1 MEIDIDMQKIVKPIA
16 FIILLSFVLV
26 GTYKIVSWKDTTG
39 DYQSSTAQLY
49 NTDKDL
55 IDVVFLGSSHCY
67 TNIYPCLLW
76 RDYGYSA
83 FDMAVSGQDK
93 NSTYHDLVEV
103 LKTQHPQVV
112 CVDVYGLLFEEQAV
126 RGNVYRNMLAL
137 RTSKNSMD
145 LVKAYVD
152 EEEWG
157 DFFLRWPIVH
167 TRYRELDKYDFVTN
181 DINVYGRGEE
191 VSWSDGNGYAPVD
204 AFYCNE
210 IADLSE
216 TNIEWINKIYDLS
229 LEHDFDLVFFMAP
242 FAATVEDQMTINM
255 LGLQAEDMGVPFI
268 DFNKIYPQIGYDFNT
283 DASDPFHSD
292 AEGAAKVTGYFGSF
306 LAENYGL
313 ADHRGDDTYK
323 QWDDNYNYYL
333 HKEQEH
339 NLEKQ
344 ESFDAYLQYV
354 SVMNDVTVIISLD
367 GYYEWSMDKLGYFGV
382 SKEEYEKG
390 GKWILKD
397 GEITHVI
404 DAESDEQ
411 YVLDVNEYDSFL
423 LQNADDVMKDVMY
436 GMTPVCTVSD
446 GLNII
451 VYDNMQK
458 KIISMRGE

>member
-1 MEIDIDMQKIVKPIA
+1 MEIDMQKIFRPIA
-16 FIILLSFVLV
+16 FLILLGVVLM
-26 GTYKIVSWKDTTG
+26 GTYRIVSWKDTTG
-39 DYQSSTAQLY
+39 DYQSSTQQLY

-67 TNIYPCLLW
+67 TNIYPSLLW

-103 LKTQHPQVV
+103 LKTQHPKVV

-167 TRYRELDKYDFVTN
+167 TRYRELDRYDFITN
-181 DINVYGRGEE
+181 DINVFGRGEE
-191 VSWSDGNGYAPVD
+191 VSWSDGNGYAPID
-204 AFYCNE
+204 AYYCNE
-210 IADLSE
+210 TADLSE
-216 TNIEWINKIYDLS
+216 TNTEWINKIYDLS
-229 LEHDFDLVFFMAP
+229 IEYDFQLVFFMAP
-242 FAATVEDQMTINM
+242 FAATVEDQKTINM
-255 LGLQAEDMGVPFI
+255 LALHAEDMGVPFI
-268 DFNKIYPQIGYDFNT
+268 DFNKIYPLIGYDFST

-292 AEGAAKVTGYFGSF
+292 AEGAAKVTGYFGQY
-306 LAENYGL
+306 LAENYDL
-313 ADHRGDDTYK
+313 ADHRGDDKYA
-323 QWDDNYNYYL
+323 QWETNYNYYL

-339 NLEKQ
+339 ILDKMET
-344 ESFDAYLQYV
+344 FDDYLKYV
-354 SVMNDVTVIISLD
+354 AVMNDVTVIISLD

-382 SKEEYEKG
+382 DKEEYMKG
-390 GKWILKD
+390 GKWILVD

-404 DAESDEQ
+404 DADSETS
-411 YVLDVNEYDSFL
+411 YTLDVSEYDSFL
-423 LQNADDVMKDVMY
+423 LQNADDVMNDVMY
-436 GMTPVCTVSD
+436 GMTPVCTTSD

-451 VYDNMQK
+451 VYDNFQE

>member
-1 MEIDIDMQKIVKPIA
+1 MQKIVKPIA
-16 FIILLSFVLV
+16 FLILLSVILA
-26 GTYKIVSWKDTTG
+26 GTYKVLSWKDTTG

-49 NTDKDL
+49 NTDKNL

-67 TNIYPCLLW
+67 TNIYPSLLW

-103 LKTQHPQVV
+103 LKTQQPKVV

-137 RTSKNSMD
+137 KTSKNSIE
-145 LVKAYVD
+145 LVKSYVD

-167 TRYRELDKYDFVTN
+167 TRYKELGRYDFITN

-191 VSWSDGNGYAPVD
+191 ISWSDGNGYAPVD

-216 TNIEWINKIYDLS
+216 SNIEWINNIYNLS
-229 LEHDFDLVFFMAP
+229 LEYNFELVFYMAP
-242 FAATVEDQMTINM
+242 FAATVEDQMTVNM
-255 LGLQAEDMGVPFI
+255 LALYAEDMGVPFL
-268 DFNKIYPQIGYDFNT
+268 DFNKLYPLIGYDFST

-292 AEGAAKVTGYFGSF
+292 AQGAAKVTGYFGEF
-306 LAENYGL
+306 LSGNYDL
-313 ADHRGDDTYK
+313 ADHRGDNTYK

-339 NLEKQ
+339 NLEEM

-354 SVMNDVTVIISLD
+354 SVMSDVTVVISLD
-367 GYYEWSMDKLGYFGV
+367 GYYEWSMDKLGYFGI
-382 SKEEYEKG
+382 SKEEYVKG
-390 GKWILKD
+390 GKWILRD
-397 GEITHVI
+397 GEIIHI
-404 DAESDEQ
+404 MDAECETP
-411 YVLDVNEYDSFL
+411 YILDVNEYDSFL
-423 LQNADDVMKDVMY
+423 IQNNADVTKNVMY
-436 GMTPVCTVSD
+436 GMESVCTTSD

-451 VYDNMQK
+451 VYDNFQN